1 MLLNKRIMPGVAVDT
16 TIYCNQL
23 GMLIEFSYCT
33 AVNDGLPCRNIIG
46 CWKERMDILAFLRE
60 TFTDDQLKKVFSGVP
75 KSRIER
81 IIDSLNKDD

>member
-1 MLLNKRIMPGVAVDT
+1 MDR

-33 AVNDGLPCRNIIG
+33 AVNDGLPCRNIVG
-46 CWKERMDILAFLRE
+46 CWKSRTDILAFLRE
-60 TFTDDQLKKVFSGVP
+60 HFTDNQLRKVFSGLP

-81 IIDSLNKDD
+81 IIDTLSKNT